1 MVKVLNEKTLYLM
14 YGLYKRKFTRPSMYM
29 QADILDIA
37 KAIAASEDDIRNGR
51 VIPAEEV
58 FKELRALYGY

>member
-1 MVKVLNEKTLYLM
+1 MVKVLNEKTLYPM

-51 VIPAEEV
+51 VIPAKEV
-58 FKELRALYGY
+58 FEELRALYGY

>member
-1 MVKVLNEKTLYLM
+1 MVKVLNSKVMQPM
-14 YGLYKRKFTRPSMYM
+14 YLYKRKFTRPSMYM
-29 QADILDIA
+29 QADMLDFA

-58 FKELRALYGY
+58 FKELRQLYGY